1 MSPLTAAFDD
11 RARHTPDAPALIWRG
26 TPVPYGELGA
36 LAGVFQERLRHLGG
50 DRTAPVCVPARR
62 TPETLALIVA
72 ALRDGRPVLLPSA
85 ELGADTLRELTAGAG
100 IERVLTAEP
109 GYDAPGGLH
118 VETLTP
124 LADAPAVPEGTG
136 LLLTTSGSTGTPKV
150 VPLPLDAVGR
160 FTDWAAEHFGI
171 GPDTAVL
178 NYAPLN
184 FDLCLLEV
192 WTTLAAGGRVVLVDP
207 DRATDGAHLRELISA
222 HDVHLVQGVPL
233 LYRLLAEDAER
244 TEGPPLKSV
253 RHVVL
258 TGDAVPPRLLARL
271 PELFPD
277 ASFANVYGCTE
288 TNDSLILDAGPLL
301 ARDPETAGPLPV
313 GRPLPGVRVLVLGE
327 DGQPVDGPGTGELLV
342 HTPFQAHGYLD
353 PALGADR
360 FVRRADADG
369 PRVWFRSG
377 DLVRRT
383 DDGTLHLVGRTDF
396 QVKVR
401 GVRLSL
407 EEVEQALLA
416 HPEVADA
423 VVVTVPDE
431 AAGKRLQA
439 LVRRTAGSGLHVLAL
454 REHCARRLARTAIP
468 SDIRIT
474 DAALPKG
481 PTGKNDRAAVGD
493 VRRLKG

>member
-1 MSPLTAAFDD
+1 MSPLTAAFDAH
-11 RARHTPDAPALIWRG
+11 ARRTPKAPALIWRG
-26 TPVPYGELGA
+26 TAVPYGELGA

-50 DRTAPVCVPARR
+50 DRAAPVCVPARR
-62 TPETLALIVA
+62 TPETLALLVA

-100 IERVLTAEP
+100 IDRVLTAEP
-109 GYDAPGGLH
+109 AYDGPGGLG
-118 VETLTP
+118 VETVVP
-124 LADAPAVPEGTG
+124 RADAPAVPEGTG

-160 FTDWAAEHFGI
+160 FTAWAAEHFGL

-192 WTTLAAGGRVVLVDP
+192 WSTLAAGGRVVLVDP
-207 DRATDGAHLRELISA
+207 DRATDGAHLRELISG

-233 LYRLLAEDAER
+233 LYRLLAEGADPAE
-244 TEGPPLKSV
+244 PLKSV

-271 PELFPD
+271 PGLFPD

-301 ARDPETAGPLPV
+301 PGDVETAGPLPL
-313 GRPLPGVRVLVLGE
+313 GRPLPGVRALVLGE
-327 DGQPVDGPGTGELLV
+327 DGRPLEGPGTGELLV

-353 PALGADR
+353 PARGADR
-360 FVRRADADG
+360 FVHRADANG

-383 DDGTLHLVGRTDF
+383 ADGTLHLVGRTDF

-401 GVRLSL
+401 GVRISL

-416 HPEVADA
+416 HSEVADA

-439 LVRRTAGSGLHVLAL
+439 LVRRAPGSALHVLAL

-468 SDIRIT
+468 SDIRVV

>member
-11 RARHTPDAPALIWRG
+11 HARHTPEAPALIWRG
-26 TPVPYGELGA
+26 TSVPYGELGA

-50 DRTAPVCVPARR
+50 HRAAPVCVPARR
-62 TPETLALIVA
+62 TPETLALLVA

-85 ELGADTLRELTAGAG
+85 ELGADTLRELTADAG
-100 IERVLTAEP
+100 IDRVLTAEP
-109 GYDAPGGLH
+109 AYDAPGGLG
-118 VETLTP
+118 VETIVP
-124 LADAPAVPEGTG
+124 RPDAPAVPEGTG

-160 FTDWAAEHFGI
+160 FISWAAEHFGL

-192 WTTLAAGGRVVLVDP
+192 WTTLAVGGRVVLVDP

-222 HDVHLVQGVPL
+222 HDIHLVQGVPL
-233 LYRLLAEDAER
+233 LYRLL
-244 TEGPPLKSV
+244 TEGADPAEPLKSV

-271 PELFPD
+271 PGLFPD

-301 ARDPETAGPLPV
+301 PGDPETAGPLPL
-313 GRPLPGVRVLVLGE
+313 GRPLPGVRALVLGE
-327 DGQPVDGPGTGELLV
+327 DGQPLDGPGTGELLV

-353 PALGADR
+353 PARGADR
-360 FVRRADADG
+360 FVGRADADG

-383 DDGTLHLVGRTDF
+383 ADGTLHLVGRTDF

-401 GVRLSL
+401 GVRISL
-407 EEVEQALLA
+407 EEVEQTLLA

-439 LVRRTAGSGLHVLAL
+439 LVRRTPGSALHVLAL

-468 SDIRIT
+468 SDIRVV